1 MTGGEYCSIYG
12 CSSSR
17 KTKNLGIFTV
27 PTKAAAAKN
36 PQISKWREE
45 LIGVV
50 KRDRQDPELLA
61 LIAKDRVRICE
72 RHFDEKQYWTCKWCL
87 AQLASF
93 VVVFTLAIAS
103 ASECS

>member
-1 MTGGEYCSIYG
+1 M
-12 CSSSR
+12 
-17 KTKNLGIFTV
+17 GIFTV

-50 KRDRQDPELLA
+50 NRDRQDPELLA

-72 RHFDEKQYWTCKWCL
+72 RHFDEQQYWTCKWCL

-93 VVVFTLAIAS
+93 VLVFTLAIAS